1 MLKIKGLCKKYGNF
15 TALDNLDL
23 AIGRGEIFGFVG
35 PNGAGKTTTLKI
47 LAGLL
52 KADAGEVYIDDI
64 RLFEDYDRLKELI
77 GYMPDF
83 FGVYDNLKVMEYL
96 EFYASA
102 YGIET
107 KRAQELGRELLS
119 VVHLDGKEEHY
130 VDELSRGMKQRL
142 CLARA
147 LIHDPQFLI
156 LDEPASGL
164 DPRNRFEFK
173 EILRDLKEAG
183 KTIIISS
190 HILMELAEICTSIG
204 VIEHGKMIMQGSI
217 EDILSA
223 VDASNPLIIR
233 VYDQVQT
240 AILVLKE
247 EEQVKNLTIQGNS
260 LMVTFTGN
268 RKDEAM
274 LLRRLVE
281 RGVLV
286 QSFAREQSNLEAL
299 FLKITEGSGEENT

>member
-23 AIGRGEIFGFVG
+23 AIGRGEIYGFVG

>member
-1 MLKIKGLCKKYGNF
+1 M
-15 TALDNLDL
+15 
-23 AIGRGEIFGFVG
+23 G